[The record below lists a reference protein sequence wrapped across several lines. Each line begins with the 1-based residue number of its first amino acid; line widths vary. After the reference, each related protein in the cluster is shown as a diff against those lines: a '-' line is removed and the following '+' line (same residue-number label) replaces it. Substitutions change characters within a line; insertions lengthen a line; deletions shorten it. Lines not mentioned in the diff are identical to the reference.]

1 MIPGMTSAAPEPVRD
16 VVILRIAEGGM
27 GYIELVA
34 RQQGRFSRLFARK
47 RLHPHLRGDAA
58 FRAMFLDEARL
69 AGLIRHPNVAA
80 ALEVGEDA
88 DGPFLLMDY
97 FDGPSLAEVLARVQP
112 RAALLPVAFC
122 VAVLAQA
129 ARGLHAAHE
138 LVSAQGTPLG
148 VVHRD
153 ISPKNL
159 LIGFDGLVRVADFG
173 IAKARDNVEQTRV
186 GVLKGNVGYMAP
198 EYLRFQELD
207 GRSDLFALGV
217 VLHETLTRER
227 LYDGDDSA
235 AIARRILDEPA
246 PDIFEERDVPPE
258 LAALLF
264 ELMAKDRTLRPPS
277 ALAVAVRLEQIAA
290 DLAHAEG
297 PFDLAGFLDT
307 ELSSLRDE
315 RRGVIDAAKALAASE
330 TRSSGGGAEEPTRAG
345 GLAGVPARAA
355 DATSASTSVAPIVT
369 VGTGRRWHRRT
380 PLAIALAALVLIAI
394 AWPRHRG
401 SDHASSV
408 RFDVGHAGLW
418 SGGSQNCALR
428 GDRLACWGNNSRG
441 QLGDGTVD
449 THGAPVLVS
458 SVSGV
463 RDAAMGEVHT
473 CAVVKDGHVWCWG
486 RNVRGEIGIPSP
498 NLSRVPREV
507 PGLTGVEAIA
517 AGRQH
522 VCALL
527 AGGLV
532 SCWGANE
539 SGQLGRPPSTE
550 KAEVPAPVAGLPPVR
565 RIFAGGSNTCATAA
579 DGRLLCWGADDSGQL
594 GDDGT
599 EARATPAP
607 VPGADG
613 MVSVAIAN
621 NTQAGK
627 KVPDIGNSTGFICG
641 VRGTDGRVLCWGNNY
656 TGQLGDG
663 SRDNRARPT
672 LVPGIDDAIQ
682 VAAGDLH
689 ACALRRSGRV
699 SCWGRNEFGAAGDGT
714 MGPRLI
720 RLAPVDAR
728 SIEDAVGI
736 ALGGAHSCA
745 RLRRGAVLCW
755 GVNNHSQLGDGSN
768 VLHPA
773 PFPVTGLP

>member
-1 MIPGMTSAAPEPVRD
+1 MTSAAPELVRD
-16 VVILRIAEGGM
+16 IVILRIAEGGM

-97 FDGPSLAEVLARVQP
+97 VDGPSLAEVLARIQP
-112 RAALLPVAFC
+112 REHLLPVAFC
-122 VAVLAQA
+122 VTVLAQA

-138 LVSAQGTPLG
+138 LVSAEGTPLG

-264 ELMAKDRTLRPPS
+264 ELMAKDRTLRPPT
-277 ALAVAVRLEQIAA
+277 ALAAAARLEQISA
-290 DLAHAEG
+290 DLALAEG
-297 PFDLAGFLDT
+297 PFDLQAFLDA
-307 ELSSLRDE
+307 ELSSMREE
-315 RRGVIDAAKALAASE
+315 RRRVIDAAKALAASE
-330 TRSSGGGAEEPTRAG
+330 ARVSDGDSATSANLSRAAALAG
-345 GLAGVPARAA
+345 GLAHASGT
-355 DATSASTSVAPIVT
+355 TSVSTSVGPIVT
-369 VGTGRRWHRRT
+369 AGARRRWHRRT
-380 PLAIALAALVLIAI
+380 PLLMALVAAVLAAI
-394 AWPRHRG
+394 AWPRHRVP
-401 SDHASSV
+401 DHTSAV
-408 RFDVGHAGLW
+408 PFVVGHAALW

-441 QLGDGTVD
+441 QLGDGTLD
-449 THGAPVLVS
+449 TRGAPVLA
-458 SVSGV
+458 SVRGI
-463 RDAAMGEVHT
+463 RDVAMGEVHT
-473 CAVVKDGHVWCWG
+473 CAVTNDGHVWCWG
-486 RNVRGEIGIPSP
+486 RNVRGELGHPSP
-498 NLSRVPREV
+498 NLSRVALEV
-507 PGLTGVEAIA
+507 PGVTGVEVIV

-527 AGGLV
+527 AGGAV

-539 SGQLGRPPSTE
+539 SGQLGRPPSSG
-550 KAEVPAPVAGLPPVR
+550 AEAPALVAGLPPVER
-565 RIFAGGSNTCATAA
+565 LFAGGSNTCVTAA
-579 DGRLLCWGADDSGQL
+579 DGQLRCWGADDSSQL

-599 EARATPAP
+599 EARPTPAP

-627 KVPDIGNSTGFICG
+627 KNPDLSKSAGFICG
-641 VRGTDGRVLCWGNNY
+641 VRRDGRVLCWGNNY

-663 SRDNRARPT
+663 SREDRARPT
-672 LVPGIDDAIQ
+672 LVPGITDAVQ

-689 ACALRRSGRV
+689 VCVLRRSGRV
-699 SCWGRNEFGAAGDGT
+699 SCWGRNEFGTLGDGT
-714 MGPRLI
+714 MGPRVI
-720 RLAPVDAR
+720 RLVPVDAR

-736 ALGGAHSCA
+736 SAGGAHSCA

-768 VLHPA
+768 VLRPA